1 VSTGTQ
7 AEGGPEVNVVVFARA
22 EDDED
27 PFVTGVPLHALDG
40 LKQAW
45 DLAREQRTEL
55 RAEQITHVVAEWSP
69 TQADQAFVAALMPEA
84 ELQYGF
90 QRPTDP
96 AGWPAALAEQR
107 RAFEEEQHR
116 REAENATRML
126 TNPPPAD
133 QQEVLPV
140 LRTFASP
147 FAPTVEIVPDA
158 LYLGYTSSAET
169 EDTILS
175 RHLALDALDEYGG
188 PDGVATTFRAT
199 LRIAV
204 VEPAAQRRDALYTL
218 RRSPDFRAGA
228 ALGLP
233 GFGAALSAW
242 LDTPRLVAGI
252 CCNDTLLFAAADGP
266 HDKAVREAVRNH
278 EHRDDLVTPSVFL
291 VEGDRLTLLER
302 QPGED

>member
-1 VSTGTQ
+1 MSTDTAQ
-7 AEGGPEVNVVVFARA
+7 EVNVVLFARA
-22 EDDED
+22 EDDDD
-27 PFVTGVPLHALDG
+27 PFVTAVPLHALDG

-55 RAEQITHVVAEWSP
+55 RAEHITHVVAEWSP
-69 TQADQAFVAALMPEA
+69 TQADKAFVAALMPEA
-84 ELQYGF
+84 EVQYGF
-90 QRPTDP
+90 ERPTDP

-107 RAFEEEQHR
+107 RAFEEEQR
-116 REAENATRML
+116 RRDIENAKRMF
-126 TNPPPAD
+126 TDPPPAD
-133 QQEVLPV
+133 QQETLPV

-147 FAPTVEIVPDA
+147 LVPTIEVVPDA
-158 LYLGYTSSAET
+158 LYLGYTQSAET
-169 EDTILS
+169 EDSILS
-175 RHLALDALDEYGG
+175 RHLDVANLDEYGG
-188 PDGVATTFRAT
+188 PGGVAAAFRAT

-204 VEPAAQRRDALYTL
+204 VEPAGRRRDAVYTL

-242 LDTPRLVAGI
+242 LDAPRLVAGL
-252 CCNDTLLFAAADGP
+252 CCNDTLLLAAADGP
-266 HDKAVREAVRNH
+266 HDGTVREAVRRH